1 MPNTTKPYDA
11 IIVGGSFAGLSAG
24 LQLARARRSVLVVD
38 EGQRRNRFSSH
49 SHGFLGQDGR
59 EPAAIVAEA
68 RAQLLAYPTV
78 TWRDARVGEAKAEGD
93 GFSIADT
100 RGEQHRAKRLLL
112 ATGVRD
118 ELPAIPGLRERWGK
132 SVLHCPY
139 CDGYELGGG
148 KLGVLASGSFS
159 ALKAAL
165 VADWGEVTLFL
176 NGEVEPDA
184 EATALLERRGVT
196 VERTP
201 VVAAEGEGT
210 AMAGLRLADGRLAP
224 VKALFVAAGICP
236 ASPLAEEL
244 GCAFDDGPFGPLLR
258 VDGMKQTSVTGVYAA
273 GDAATARHSVA
284 LAVADGVVAGTG
296 LHMSLL

>member
-1 MPNTTKPYDA
+1 MPNTARPYDA

-24 LQLARARRSVLVVD
+24 LQLARARRRILVID

-59 EPAAIVAEA
+59 EPGAIVAEA
-68 RAQLLAYPTV
+68 KAQLLAYPTV
-78 TWRDARVGEAKAEGD
+78 TWRDARAGEAKAEGE

-100 RGEQHRAKRLLL
+100 HGEQHRARRLLL

-184 EATALLERRGVT
+184 EALAMLERRGVAI
-196 VERTP
+196 ERARI
-201 VVAAEGEGT
+201 VAAEGEGA

-258 VDGMKQTSVTGVYAA
+258 VDGMKQTSVPGVYAA
-273 GDAATARHSVA
+273 GDAATARHNVA
-284 LAVADGVVAGTG
+284 LAVADGVLAGAG

>member
-1 MPNTTKPYDA
+1 MPSTTKPYDA

-24 LQLARARRSVLVVD
+24 LQLARARRNILMID

-68 RAQLLAYPTV
+68 KAQLLAYPTV
-78 TWRDARVGEAKAEGD
+78 AWRDARASEAGVAED
-93 GFSIADT
+93 GFSVVDSSG
-100 RGEQHRAKRLLL
+100 GEHRARRLLL

-118 ELPAIPGLRERWGK
+118 ELPAIPGLKERWGK

-176 NGEVEPDA
+176 NGEAEPDA
-184 EATALLERRGVT
+184 EAAALLARRGVS
-196 VERTP
+196 VERVP
-201 VVAAEGEGT
+201 IVAAEGEGR

-258 VDGMKQTSVTGVYAA
+258 VDAMKQTSIPGVYAA

-284 LAVADGVVAGTG
+284 LAVADGVLAGTS

>member
-1 MPNTTKPYDA
+1 MPNKTTPYDA

-24 LQLARARRSVLVVD
+24 LQLARARRRILVID

-68 RAQLLAYPTV
+68 KAQLLAYPTV
-78 TWRDARVGEAKAEGD
+78 SWRDAKADGAHVKED
-93 GFSIADT
+93 GFAVADSG
-100 RGEQHRAKRLLL
+100 GEQHQARRLLL

-176 NGEVEPDA
+176 NGEAEPDA
-184 EATALLERRGVT
+184 EATALLERRGVA
-196 VERTP
+196 VERARI
-201 VVAAEGEGT
+201 VAAEGDGT

-258 VDGMKQTSVTGVYAA
+258 VDGMKQTSIAGVYAA

>member
-1 MPNTTKPYDA
+1 MPSTTKPYDA

-24 LQLARARRSVLVVD
+24 LQLARARRSILVID

-68 RAQLLAYPTV
+68 KAQLLAYPTV
-78 TWRDARVGEAKAEGD
+78 AWHDARAAEARAEED
-93 GFSIADT
+93 GFSVVDAN
-100 RGEQHRAKRLLL
+100 GEEHQAKRLLL

-118 ELPAIPGLRERWGK
+118 ELPAIPGLKERWGK

-165 VADWGEVTLFL
+165 VADWGAVTLFL
-176 NGEVEPDA
+176 NGEAEPDA

-196 VERTP
+196 VERTAI
-201 VVAAEGEGT
+201 VAAEGQGT
-210 AMAGLRLADGRLAP
+210 AMTGLRLVDGRLAQ

-258 VDGMKQTSVTGVYAA
+258 VDGMKQTSVSGVYAA

>member
-1 MPNTTKPYDA
+1 MPRTTTPYDA

-24 LQLARARRSVLVVD
+24 LQLARARRSILVID

-68 RAQLLAYPTV
+68 KAQLLAYPTV
-78 TWRDARVGEAKAEGD
+78 AWRDGRATDAEPSDD
-93 GFSIADT
+93 GFSITDS
-100 RGEQHRAKRLLL
+100 GGDQHQARRLLL

-176 NGEVEPDA
+176 NGEAEPDA
-184 EATALLERRGVT
+184 EAAALLARRGVT
-196 VERTP
+196 VERVP
-201 VVAAEGEGT
+201 VAAAEGEGT

-244 GCAFDDGPFGPLLR
+244 GCAFDNGPFGPLLR
-258 VDGMKQTSVTGVYAA
+258 VDGMKQTSVAGVYAA
-273 GDAATARHSVA
+273 GDAATGRHSVA
-284 LAVADGVVAGTG
+284 LAVADGVLAGTG
-296 LHMSLL
+296 LHISLL

>member
-1 MPNTTKPYDA
+1 MPSTTKPYDA

-24 LQLARARRSVLVVD
+24 LQLARARRSILVID

-78 TWRDARVGEAKAEGD
+78 TWRDARVSCAMVAQD
-93 GFSIADT
+93 GFGVADSSG
-100 RGEQHRAKRLLL
+100 GEHQAKRLLL

-176 NGEVEPDA
+176 NGEAEPDA
-184 EATALLERRGVT
+184 EASALLDRRGVT
-196 VERTP
+196 VERAP
-201 VVAAEGEGT
+201 VVAAEGDGT

-244 GCAFDDGPFGPLLR
+244 GCAFDEGPFGPLLR
-258 VDGMKQTSVTGVYAA
+258 VNGMKQTSVTGVYAA

-284 LAVADGVVAGTG
+284 LAVADGVLAGNG

>member
-1 MPNTTKPYDA
+1 MPSTTRPYDA

-24 LQLARARRSVLVVD
+24 LQLARARRNILVID

-68 RAQLLAYPTV
+68 KAQLLAYPSV
-78 TWRDARVGEAKAEGD
+78 DWRDARVNGAQPEEG
-93 GFSIADT
+93 GFSVADSG
-100 RGEQHRAKRLLL
+100 GEQHRARRLLL

-159 ALKAAL
+159 ALKASL

-176 NGEVEPDA
+176 NGEAEPDA
-184 EATALLERRGVT
+184 EALAMLERRGVAI
-196 VERTP
+196 ERVP
-201 VVAAEGEGT
+201 IVAAEGDGT
-210 AMAGLRLADGRLAP
+210 AMTGLRLADDRLAP
-224 VKALFVAAGICP
+224 VKALFVAGGIRP
-236 ASPLAEEL
+236 ASPLAKDL
-244 GCAFDDGPFGPLLR
+244 GCTFDDGPFGPLLR
-258 VDGMKQTSVTGVYAA
+258 VDGMKQTSIPGIYAA
-273 GDAATARHSVA
+273 GDAATGRHSVA

>member
-1 MPNTTKPYDA
+1 MPSTTKPYDA

-24 LQLARARRSVLVVD
+24 LQLARARRSILVID

-68 RAQLLAYPTV
+68 KAQLLAYPTV
-78 TWRDARVGEAKAEGD
+78 AWRDAKVSDAQVAAG
-93 GFSIADT
+93 GFSVADSG
-100 RGEQHRAKRLLL
+100 GERHRAKRLLL

-118 ELPAIPGLRERWGK
+118 ELPAIPGLKERWGK

-176 NGEVEPDA
+176 NGEAEPDA
-184 EATALLERRGVT
+184 EAAALLERRGVA

-201 VVAAEGEGT
+201 IVSAEGEGA

-236 ASPLAEEL
+236 ASPLAKEL

-258 VDGMKQTSVTGVYAA
+258 IDGMKQTSVAGVYAA

-284 LAVADGVVAGTG
+284 LAVADGVLAGTG

>member
-1 MPNTTKPYDA
+1 MPSTTRPYDA
-11 IIVGGSFAGLSAG
+11 VIIGGSFAGLSAG
-24 LQLARARRSVLVVD
+24 LQLARARRSILVID

-118 ELPAIPGLRERWGK
+118 ELPAIPGLSERWGK

-184 EATALLERRGVT
+184 EARALLERRGVS
-196 VERTP
+196 VERVP
-201 VVAAEGEGT
+201 IVAAEGEGT

>member
-1 MPNTTKPYDA
+1 MPSTTKPYDA

-24 LQLARARRSVLVVD
+24 LQLARARRSILVID
-38 EGQRRNRFSSH
+38 EGRRRNRFSSH

-176 NGEVEPDA
+176 NGEAEPDA

-210 AMAGLRLADGRLAP
+210 AMAGLRLADGRLVP

>member
-1 MPNTTKPYDA
+1 MPYDA
-11 IIVGGSFAGLSAG
+11 VIVGGSFAGLSAG
-24 LQLARARRSVLVVD
+24 LQLARARRSILVID
-38 EGQRRNRFSSH
+38 EGRRRNRFSSH

-68 RAQLLAYPTV
+68 KAQLLAYPTV
-78 TWRDARVGEAKAEGD
+78 AWQDARASDAKIEGN
-93 GFSIADT
+93 GFSITDS
-100 RGEQHRAKRLLL
+100 GGDQHRARRLLL

-118 ELPAIPGLRERWGK
+118 ELPAIPGLQERWGK

-176 NGEVEPDA
+176 NGEAEPDA
-184 EATALLERRGVT
+184 EATALLERRGVAI
-196 VERTP
+196 ERAP
-201 VVAAEGEGT
+201 IVAAEGEGT

-224 VKALFVAAGICP
+224 IKALFVAAGICP

-244 GCAFDDGPFGPLLR
+244 GCAFDNGPFGPLLR

-273 GDAATARHSVA
+273 GDAATGRHSVA
-284 LAVADGVVAGTG
+284 LAVADGVLAGTG

>member
-1 MPNTTKPYDA
+1 MPSTTRPYDA

-24 LQLARARRSVLVVD
+24 LQLARARRRILVID

-68 RAQLLAYPTV
+68 KAQLLAYPTV
-78 TWRDARVGEAKAEGD
+78 AWRGARANGAEIEGD
-93 GFSIADT
+93 GFSIVDANGD
-100 RGEQHRAKRLLL
+100 QHLAKRLLL

-118 ELPAIPGLRERWGK
+118 ELPAIPGLMKRWGK

-148 KLGVLASGSFS
+148 KLGVLAGGSFS

-176 NGEVEPDA
+176 NGEAEPDA
-184 EATALLERRGVT
+184 EATALLERRGVAI
-196 VERTP
+196 ERARI
-201 VVAAEGEGT
+201 VAAEGEGT
-210 AMAGLRLADGRLAP
+210 AMAGLRLADGRLAAI
-224 VKALFVAAGICP
+224 KALFVAAGICP
-236 ASPLAEEL
+236 ASPLPEEL

>member
-1 MPNTTKPYDA
+1 MPNTTTPYDA

-24 LQLARARRSVLVVD
+24 LQLARARRSILVID

-68 RAQLLAYPTV
+68 KAQLLAYPTV
-78 TWRDARVGEAKAEGD
+78 TWRDARANDAEIEGD
-93 GFSIADT
+93 GFSVTDS
-100 RGEQHRAKRLLL
+100 GGNQHQARRLLL

-148 KLGVLASGSFS
+148 KLGVLASGAFS

-176 NGEVEPDA
+176 NGEPEPDA
-184 EATALLERRGVT
+184 EASALLARRGVT

-201 VVAAEGEGT
+201 VVAAEGDGT
-210 AMAGLRLADGRLAP
+210 AMAGLRLIDGRLAP

-258 VDGMKQTSVTGVYAA
+258 VDGMKQTSVAGVYAA
-273 GDAATARHSVA
+273 GDAATARHNVA
-284 LAVADGVVAGTG
+284 LAVADGVLAGTG
-296 LHMSLL
+296 LHISLL

>member
-1 MPNTTKPYDA
+1 MPSTTKPYDA

-24 LQLARARRSVLVVD
+24 LQLARARRSILVID

-68 RAQLLAYPTV
+68 KAQLLAYPTV
-78 TWRDARVGEAKAEGD
+78 TWRDARACEAKAEGD
-93 GFSIADT
+93 GFSIAGID
-100 RGEQHRAKRLLL
+100 GEQHLAKRLLL

-118 ELPAIPGLRERWGK
+118 ELPAIPGLMERWGK

-148 KLGVLASGSFS
+148 KLGVLASGAFS

-176 NGEVEPDA
+176 TGEAEPDA
-184 EATALLERRGVT
+184 EASALLVRRGVT
-196 VERTP
+196 VERARI
-201 VVAAEGEGT
+201 VAAEDEGT

-224 VKALFVAAGICP
+224 VKALFVAAGIRP
-236 ASPLAEEL
+236 AIPLAEEL

-258 VDGMKQTSVTGVYAA
+258 VDGMKRTSVSGIYAA

-284 LAVADGVVAGTG
+284 LAVADGVIAGTG

>member
-1 MPNTTKPYDA
+1 MPSTMPYDA
-11 IIVGGSFAGLSAG
+11 VIVGGSFAGLSAG
-24 LQLARARRSVLVVD
+24 LQLARARRSILVID
-38 EGQRRNRFSSH
+38 EGRRRNRFSSH

-68 RAQLLAYPTV
+68 KAQLLAYPTV
-78 TWRDARVGEAKAEGD
+78 AWQDARASDAKIEGN
-93 GFSIADT
+93 GFSITDS
-100 RGEQHRAKRLLL
+100 GGDQHRARRLLL

-118 ELPAIPGLRERWGK
+118 ELPAIPGLQERWGK

-176 NGEVEPDA
+176 NGEAEPDA
-184 EATALLERRGVT
+184 EATALLERRGVAI
-196 VERTP
+196 ERAP
-201 VVAAEGEGT
+201 IVAAEGEGT

-224 VKALFVAAGICP
+224 IKALFVAAGICP

-244 GCAFDDGPFGPLLR
+244 GCAFDNGPFGPLLR

-273 GDAATARHSVA
+273 GDAATGRHSVA
-284 LAVADGVVAGTG
+284 LAVADGVLAGTG

>member
-1 MPNTTKPYDA
+1 MPSTTKSYDA

-24 LQLARARRSVLVVD
+24 LQLARARRSILVID

-68 RAQLLAYPTV
+68 KAQLLAYPTV
-78 TWRDARVGEAKAEGD
+78 AWHDARAAEARAEED
-93 GFSIADT
+93 GFSVVDVN
-100 RGEQHRAKRLLL
+100 GEEHQAKRLLL

-118 ELPAIPGLRERWGK
+118 ELPAIPGLKERWGK
-132 SVLHCPY
+132 TVLHCPY

-176 NGEVEPDA
+176 NGEAEPDA
-184 EATALLERRGVT
+184 EAAALLARRGVS
-196 VERTP
+196 VERVP
-201 VVAAEGEGT
+201 IVAAEGEGT
-210 AMAGLRLADGRLAP
+210 AMAGLRLTDGRLAP

-258 VDGMKQTSVTGVYAA
+258 VDGMKQTSVSGVYAA

-284 LAVADGVVAGTG
+284 LAVADGVLAGTG
-296 LHMSLL
+296 LHISLL

>member
-1 MPNTTKPYDA
+1 MPSTTKPYDA

-24 LQLARARRSVLVVD
+24 LQLARARRNILVID

-78 TWRDARVGEAKAEGD
+78 TWRDARASEAKAERD
-93 GFSIADT
+93 GFSIVDAHGD
-100 RGEQHRAKRLLL
+100 QHLAKRLLL

-176 NGEVEPDA
+176 NGEAEPDG
-184 EATALLERRGVT
+184 EASALLERRGVT
-196 VERTP
+196 VERAP
-201 VVAAEGEGT
+201 VVAAEGDGT
-210 AMAGLRLADGRLAP
+210 AMAGLRLADGRLVP
-224 VKALFVAAGICP
+224 VKALFVATGICP

-258 VDGMKQTSVTGVYAA
+258 VDGMKQTSVTGIYAA

-284 LAVADGVVAGTG
+284 LAVADGVVAGAG

>member
-1 MPNTTKPYDA
+1 MPSTTKPYDA
-11 IIVGGSFAGLSAG
+11 IIIGGSFAGLSAG
-24 LQLARARRSVLVVD
+24 LQLARARRRVLVID

-68 RAQLLAYPTV
+68 KAQLLAYPTV
-78 TWRDARVGEAKAEGD
+78 AWRDARAKGAEIEED
-93 GFSIADT
+93 GFSVADSSG
-100 RGEQHRAKRLLL
+100 GEHQAKRLLL

-118 ELPAIPGLRERWGK
+118 ELPVIPGLRERWGR

-176 NGEVEPDA
+176 NGEAEPDA
-184 EATALLERRGVT
+184 DASALLERRGVT
-196 VERTP
+196 IERAQ

-244 GCAFDDGPFGPLLR
+244 GCAFDKGPFGPLLR

-273 GDAATARHSVA
+273 GDAATARHNVA
-284 LAVADGVVAGTG
+284 LAVADGVLAGAG

>member
-1 MPNTTKPYDA
+1 MPSTTPYDA

-24 LQLARARRSVLVVD
+24 LQLARARRSILVID

-68 RAQLLAYPTV
+68 KTQLLAYPTV
-78 TWRDARVGEAKAEGD
+78 AWRDARANDAVIEEA
-93 GFSIADT
+93 GFSVADSSG
-100 RGEQHRAKRLLL
+100 GEHRAKRLLL

-176 NGEVEPDA
+176 NGEAEPDA
-184 EATALLERRGVT
+184 EASALLERRGVT
-196 VERTP
+196 VERTRI
-201 VVAAEGEGT
+201 VAAEGEGK

-224 VKALFVAAGICP
+224 VKALFVAGGICP

-258 VDGMKQTSVTGVYAA
+258 VDGMKQTSVPGVYAA
-273 GDAATARHSVA
+273 GDAATARHNVA
-284 LAVADGVVAGTG
+284 LAVADGVLAGTG

>member
-1 MPNTTKPYDA
+1 MPGTTTLYDA

-24 LQLARARRSVLVVD
+24 LQLARARRSILVID
-38 EGQRRNRFSSH
+38 EGKRRNRFSSH

-68 RAQLLAYPTV
+68 KAQLLAYPTV
-78 TWRDARVGEAKAEGD
+78 AWRDARAGEAGIEGE
-93 GFSIADT
+93 GFSIVDS
-100 RGEQHRAKRLLL
+100 GGDQHRAKRLLL

-118 ELPAIPGLRERWGK
+118 ELPAIPGLKERWGK

-148 KLGVLASGSFS
+148 RLGVLASGSFS

-176 NGEVEPDA
+176 NGEAEPDA
-184 EATALLERRGVT
+184 EASALLERRGVA

-201 VVAAEGEGT
+201 VAAAEGDGT

-244 GCAFDDGPFGPLLR
+244 GCAFEDGPFGPLLR
-258 VDGMKQTSVTGVYAA
+258 VDGMKQTSVAGVYAA

-284 LAVADGVVAGTG
+284 LAVADGVLAGTG
-296 LHMSLL
+296 LHVSLL

>member
-24 LQLARARRSVLVVD
+24 LQLARARRHILVID

-68 RAQLLAYPTV
+68 KAQLLAYPTV
-78 TWRDARVGEAKAEGD
+78 AWRDARAGEAKAEED

-100 RGEQHRAKRLLL
+100 DGEQYRAKRLLL

-118 ELPAIPGLRERWGK
+118 ELPAIPGFRERWGK

-165 VADWGEVTLFL
+165 VSDWGEVTLFL
-176 NGEVEPDA
+176 NGEAEPDA
-184 EATALLERRGVT
+184 EATTLLARRGVAI
-196 VERTP
+196 ERARI
-201 VVAAEGEGT
+201 VAAEGDGT
-210 AMAGLRLADGRLAP
+210 AMAGLRLDDGRLAP

-258 VDGMKQTSVTGVYAA
+258 VDGMKQTSVAGVYAA

-284 LAVADGVVAGTG
+284 LAVADGVLAGTG